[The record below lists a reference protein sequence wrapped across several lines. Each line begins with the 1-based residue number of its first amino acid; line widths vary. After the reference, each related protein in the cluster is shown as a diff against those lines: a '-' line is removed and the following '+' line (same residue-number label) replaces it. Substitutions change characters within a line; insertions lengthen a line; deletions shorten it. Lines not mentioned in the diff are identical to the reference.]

1 MHKHFEISYLPLAI
15 SLLALEQAELPSFLG
30 STLRGAIGQSLL
42 QVDKEASAFLYRNGE
57 SLDTDRN
64 QVVVKPYMIIPPEI
78 CAPRNMIRRG
88 EKINFEFWLFGNASK
103 YAPSLILALEHIQE
117 FGLGAYRYPFCLSEV
132 VNSHTQRLIWR
143 NGSVSKLDMSATFI
157 QGFEL
162 TKVTGVIIKICTP
175 LRIRRGGQ
183 MVKSLPFMT
192 LIRNIINR
200 ITMIAERYGGWVDRS
215 EAEKLQALAA
225 EVCTIREE
233 LRIEPMVRYSNRTNR
248 KMDFSGLMGEL
259 EYRGDLTPFVPW
271 MYAAQ
276 RLHIGR
282 NTTFGMGKIRVYFI

>member
-183 MVKSLPFMT
+183 MVKSLP
-192 LIRNIINR
+192 L
-200 ITMIAERYGGWVDRS
+200 
-215 EAEKLQALAA
+215 
-225 EVCTIREE
+225 
-233 LRIEPMVRYSNRTNR
+233 
-248 KMDFSGLMGEL
+248 
-259 EYRGDLTPFVPW
+259 
-271 MYAAQ
+271 
-276 RLHIGR
+276 
-282 NTTFGMGKIRVYFI
+282 